1 MLLHCHLIDI
11 FSGKKI
17 LISFLSWFPVYI
29 FFPFPLAAFKV
40 FSLPLVLNNVIWFAL
55 IQCFLC
61 LEFMDLPGS
70 MHLSFLSQLE
80 NFAHYSLKYIFLSLI
95 FPFSG
100 TPIPYVLNSIKI
112 SHSLQFCH
120 FSFSPSVILFWQ
132 FLLYISKFINIFHY
146 ILKIT
151 NCNFHL
157 KNFSLGLFS
166 YLHLKF

>member
-17 LISFLSWFPVYI
+17 LISFLSWFTS

-40 FSLPLVLNNVIWFAL
+40 FSLPLVLNSVTWFAL

-61 LEFMDLPGS
+61 LEFMDLLGS

-80 NFAHYSLKYIFLSLI
+80 NFAHYSFKYIFLSLI

-100 TPIPYVLNSIKI
+100 MPMPYILNSIKI

-120 FSFSPSVILFWQ
+120 FSFSFCDP
-132 FLLYISKFINIFHY
+132 FLVVSIVCIQVY
-146 ILKIT
+146 
-151 NCNFHL
+151 
-157 KNFSLGLFS
+157 
-166 YLHLKF
+166 

>member
-17 LISFLSWFPVYI
+17 LISFLSWFPIYI

-95 FPFSG
+95 SLFRDANTICIKQHKNFPQL
-100 TPIPYVLNSIKI
+100 TVLP
-112 SHSLQFCH
+112 FFF
-120 FSFSPSVILFWQ
+120 FSFCDP
-132 FLLYISKFINIFHY
+132 FLVVSIVYIQVY
-146 ILKIT
+146 
-151 NCNFHL
+151 
-157 KNFSLGLFS
+157 
-166 YLHLKF
+166 